1 MQTLKI
7 ENLGNA
13 KSTTRTL
20 KLNETE
26 SLHGGLP
33 AEGYIFRD
41 TFNGSDRVV
50 DITGSSPRFTGEV
63 IGNPNANG
71 ERGVFAGG
79 QAVALVR
86 ADGTV
91 VRGGRDTG
99 FRIINEELGVIE
111 GGSSITDIVT
121 TSGNIVFVG

>member
-1 MQTLKI
+1 METLKI

-33 AEGYIFRD
+33 RNGFFTALDPRVFD
-41 TFNGSDRVV
+41 TDNG
-50 DITGSSPRFTGEV
+50 RFTGEV
-63 IGNPNANG
+63 IGLPDASGN
-71 ERGVFAGG
+71 RGVFAGG

-99 FRIINEELGVIE
+99 FDIEIPSRSNSSFVLGD
-111 GGSSITDIVT
+111 ITFN
-121 TSGNIVFVG
+121 G